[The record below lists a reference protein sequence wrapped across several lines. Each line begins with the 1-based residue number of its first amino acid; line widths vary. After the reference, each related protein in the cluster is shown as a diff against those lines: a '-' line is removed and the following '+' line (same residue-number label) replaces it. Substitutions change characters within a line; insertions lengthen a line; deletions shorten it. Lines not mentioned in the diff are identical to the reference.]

1 LSDPAPEC
9 RRNARFRHRIAPK
22 GIVPPMP
29 TDLSAPVALPETMT
43 AIEIRTPGGPD
54 VLVPTERP
62 VPRPGKS
69 ELLIEVN
76 AAGVNRPDILQRE
89 GGYPPPKGASDIPG
103 LEVAGHVAALGEGTT
118 GFQIGDAVCA
128 LLAGGGYAE
137 YAAVPAL
144 QCLRVPKGLGL
155 VEAAAIPETFF
166 TVWTNVFERG
176 ALVPQE
182 SFLVHGGT
190 SGIGTTA
197 IQLAHAFGARV
208 FATAGG
214 PEKCKA
220 CRELG
225 ADVAI
230 DYRKEDFVEVVKD
243 RTDGRGVDL
252 ILDMVGGDYVAR
264 NLKSLALEGRLVQIA
279 FLKGSKIELDLLPIM
294 LKRQFLTGS
303 TLRPRSPAEK
313 GAIAAALRTRV
324 WPLLE
329 TRKVKP
335 VIYRTFPLAQA
346 AEAHRLMETSKHIG
360 KLVLTVR

>member
-1 LSDPAPEC
+1 MAD
-9 RRNARFRHRIAPK
+9 
-22 GIVPPMP
+22 
-29 TDLSAPVALPETMT
+29 LPETMT
-43 AIEIRTPGGPD
+43 AIEIRTPGGPEA
-54 VLVPTERP
+54 LGPGERP
-62 VPRPGKS
+62 VPQPAKG
-69 ELLIEVN
+69 ELLIEVA
-76 AAGVNRPDILQRE
+76 AAGINRPDILQRQ

-103 LEVAGHVAALGEGTT
+103 LEVAGHVAALGEGVTNFAV
-118 GFQIGDAVCA
+118 GNPVCA

-144 QCLRVPKGLGL
+144 QCLRVPKGMGM
-155 VEAAAIPETFF
+155 VEAAAIPETYF

-176 ALVPQE
+176 ALAPE
-182 SFLVHGGT
+182 ETFLVHGGT

-197 IQLAHAFGARV
+197 IQLAHVFGARV
-208 FATAGG
+208 FATASG

-225 ADVAI
+225 AEIAI

-243 RTDGRGVDL
+243 ATDGRGVDV

-279 FLKGSKIELDLLPIM
+279 FLKGSKVELDLLPMM
-294 LKRQFLTGS
+294 LKRQFVTGS

-313 GAIAAALRTRV
+313 GAIATALKTRV

-329 TRKVKP
+329 AGKVKP
-335 VIYRTFPLAQA
+335 VIYKTFPLADA
-346 AEAHRLMETSKHIG
+346 AAAHRLMETNRHIG
-360 KLVLTVR
+360 KIVLTVR

>member
-1 LSDPAPEC
+1 MAD
-9 RRNARFRHRIAPK
+9 
-22 GIVPPMP
+22 
-29 TDLSAPVALPETMT
+29 LPETMT
-43 AIEIRTPGGPD
+43 AIEIRTPGGPEA
-54 VLVPTERP
+54 LVPGERP
-62 VPRPGKS
+62 APQPAKG
-69 ELLIEVN
+69 ELLIEVA
-76 AAGVNRPDILQRE
+76 AAGINRPDILQRQ

-103 LEVAGHVAALGEGTT
+103 LEVAGHVAALGEGVTNFAV
-118 GFQIGDAVCA
+118 GNPVCA

-144 QCLRVPKGLGL
+144 QCLRVPKGMGM
-155 VEAAAIPETFF
+155 VEAAAIPETYF

-176 ALVPQE
+176 ALAPE
-182 SFLVHGGT
+182 ETFLVHGGT

-197 IQLAHAFGARV
+197 IQLAHVFGARV
-208 FATAGG
+208 FATASG

-225 ADVAI
+225 AEIAI

-243 RTDGRGVDL
+243 ATDGRGVDV

-279 FLKGSKIELDLLPIM
+279 FLKGSKVELDLLPMM
-294 LKRQFLTGS
+294 LKRQFVTGS

-313 GAIAAALRTRV
+313 GAIATALKTRV

-329 TRKVKP
+329 AGKVKP
-335 VIYRTFPLAQA
+335 VIYKTFPLADA
-346 AEAHRLMETSKHIG
+346 AAAHRLMETNRHIG
-360 KLVLTVR
+360 KIVLTVR

>member
-1 LSDPAPEC
+1 MTDPTAP
-9 RRNARFRHRIAPK
+9 
-22 GIVPPMP
+22 
-29 TDLSAPVALPETMT
+29 DALPETMT
-43 AIEIRTPGGPD
+43 AIEIRTPGGAEM
-54 VLVPTERP
+54 LQPTERP
-62 VPRPGKS
+62 VPLPGKG
-69 ELLIEVN
+69 ELLIEVA
-76 AAGVNRPDILQRE
+76 AAGINRPDILQRE
-89 GGYPPPKGASDIPG
+89 GGYAPPKGASDIPG
-103 LEVAGHVAALGEGTT
+103 LEVAGHVAALGEGVTN
-118 GFQIGDAVCA
+118 FQIGDAVCA

-144 QCLRVPKGLGL
+144 QCLRVPKGLGM

-176 ALVPQE
+176 ALAPGE
-182 SFLVHGGT
+182 TFLVHGGT

-208 FATAGG
+208 FTTAGG

-220 CRELG
+220 CRDLG
-225 ADVAI
+225 AEFAI
-230 DYRKEDFVEVVKD
+230 DYRKEDFVEIVKD

-279 FLKGSKIELDLLPIM
+279 FLKGSKVELDLMPIM

-303 TLRPRSPAEK
+303 TLRPRSPAQK
-313 GAIAAALRTRV
+313 GAIAVALRTRV

-329 TRKVKP
+329 ARKVKP
-335 VIYRTFPLAQA
+335 VIFKTFPLVEA
-346 AEAHRLMETSKHIG
+346 AAAHRLMETSAHIG
-360 KLVLTVR
+360 KIVLTVR

>member
-1 LSDPAPEC
+1 M
-9 RRNARFRHRIAPK
+9 NA
-22 GIVPPMP
+22 VP
-29 TDLSAPVALPETMT
+29 SETMT
-43 AIEIRTPGGPD
+43 AIEIKTPGGPEA
-54 VLVPTERP
+54 LVPGTRP
-62 VPRPGKS
+62 VPQPAPG
-69 ELLIEVN
+69 EVLIEIV

-89 GGYPPPKGASDIPG
+89 GEYPPPKGASDIPG
-103 LEVAGHVAALGEGTT
+103 LEVAGSIVALGDGVT
-118 GFQIGDAVCA
+118 GWRIGDAVCA

-144 QCLRVPKGLGL
+144 QCLPVPAGMGM
-155 VEAAAIPETFF
+155 VEAAAVPETFF

-176 ALVPQE
+176 ALMPDE
-182 SFLVHGGT
+182 TFLVHGGT

-197 IQLAHAFGARV
+197 IQLAHAFGSRV

-214 PEKCKA
+214 ADKCRA

-230 DYRKEDFVEVVKD
+230 DYRSEDFVEIVKKA
-243 RTDGRGVDL
+243 TDGRGVDL

-264 NLKSLALEGRLVQIA
+264 NLKCLALEGRLVQIA
-279 FLKGSKIELDLLPIM
+279 FLKGSKVEIDLLPLM

-313 GAIAAALRTRV
+313 GAIASALRTRV

-329 TRKVKP
+329 AGTVKP
-335 VIYRTFPLAQA
+335 VIYKTFPLAQA
-346 AEAHRLMETSKHIG
+346 ADAHRLMETSTHIG
-360 KLVLTVR
+360 KIVLTVR

>member
-1 LSDPAPEC
+1 MADL
-9 RRNARFRHRIAPK
+9 PK
-22 GIVPPMP
+22 
-29 TDLSAPVALPETMT
+29 TMT
-43 AIEIRTPGGPD
+43 AIEIPVPGGPEA
-54 VLVPTERP
+54 LVPGERP
-62 VPRPGKS
+62 VSQPAKG
-69 ELLIEVN
+69 ELLIEVA
-76 AAGVNRPDILQRE
+76 AAGVNRPDILQRQ

-103 LEVAGHVAALGEGTT
+103 LEVSGHVAALGEGVT
-118 GFQIGDAVCA
+118 GFAVGDAICA

-144 QCLRVPKGLGL
+144 QCLRVPKGMGM

-176 ALVPQE
+176 ALAPE
-182 SFLVHGGT
+182 ETFLVHGGT

-197 IQLAHAFGARV
+197 IQLAHVFGARV
-208 FATAGG
+208 FATASG

-225 ADVAI
+225 AEIAI

-243 RTDGRGVDL
+243 ATDGRGADV

-279 FLKGSKIELDLLPIM
+279 FLKGSKVELDLLPMM
-294 LKRQFLTGS
+294 LKRQFITGS
-303 TLRPRSPAEK
+303 TLRPRSAAQK
-313 GAIAAALRTRV
+313 GAIATALKTRV

-329 TRKVKP
+329 AGKVKP
-335 VIYRTFPLAQA
+335 VIYRTFPLADA
-346 AEAHRLMETSKHIG
+346 AEAHRLMETNKHIG
-360 KLVLTVR
+360 KIVLTVR

>member
-1 LSDPAPEC
+1 MAD
-9 RRNARFRHRIAPK
+9 
-22 GIVPPMP
+22 
-29 TDLSAPVALPETMT
+29 LPETMT
-43 AIEIRTPGGPD
+43 AIEIRTPGGPEA
-54 VLVPTERP
+54 LVSGERP
-62 VPRPGKS
+62 VPQPAKG
-69 ELLIEVN
+69 ELLIEIA
-76 AAGVNRPDILQRE
+76 AAGINRPDILQRQ

-103 LEVAGHVAALGEGTT
+103 LEVAGHVAALGEGVAN
-118 GFQIGDAVCA
+118 FAIGDAVCA

-144 QCLRVPKGLGL
+144 QCLRVPKGMGM

-176 ALVPQE
+176 ALAPE
-182 SFLVHGGT
+182 ETFLVHGGT

-197 IQLAHAFGARV
+197 IQLAHVFGARV
-208 FATAGG
+208 FATASGS
-214 PEKCKA
+214 EKCKA
-220 CRELG
+220 CRDLG
-225 ADVAI
+225 AEIAI

-243 RTDGRGVDL
+243 ATDGRGVDV

-279 FLKGSKIELDLLPIM
+279 FLKGSKVELDLLPMM
-294 LKRQFLTGS
+294 LKRQFVTGS

-329 TRKVKP
+329 AGKVKP
-335 VIYRTFPLAQA
+335 VIYKTFPLADA
-346 AEAHRLMETSKHIG
+346 AAAHRLMETNKHIG
-360 KLVLTVR
+360 KIVLTVR